1 MAPAPDGRIASPC
14 ASRPAPDRRQPEVVD
29 PRDDDGLA
37 VDGAI
42 DETVVSVALPTI
54 QRDLD
59 MSQTELQWVVNAY
72 LLALA
77 AFVAVGGRLGE
88 IFGQGRVFKIGAVV
102 FLVASAACGF
112 AESDAFIITARAVQ
126 GIGAALMIPPS
137 GALVINAFSVKER
150 GRAMGIYAGIS
161 MIFLALG
168 PLVGG
173 LLTQGWTWR
182 AVFWIN
188 IPVGLVM
195 LAMAAVS
202 LPRDERDREARVDWP
217 GAFTLVPGLV
227 AIVLALMQAQTW
239 GWTSAATIALLAGGA
254 VLVVAFVLVERRSRW
269 PLIALGL
276 FRSRNFSVDNTVL
289 ALVQFALTGITVFG
303 AIYVQDLL
311 GFNAIEAG
319 LSLLPLT
326 LPLLLLAPRAGKVY
340 DRIGPRALVAVGAGL
355 LGISLIWAGLVLDQ
369 LDYWWLVP
377 AYIVS
382 GLGLALVMTP
392 ASTDAMNAAPSALR
406 GEASGVM
413 QTMRQVGGTVGL
425 AIMGTVAATIQ
436 SNQLDDFADQARAS
450 PAQREQFERA
460 LSEVQGDPSAL
471 AGLPPE
477 TVSEAEDALVSGIQA
492 AYYVG
497 GAAVL
502 AGAILAGLLLRRVS
516 AADAPDAAVPATPGA
531 HPALRVAVEDA
542 EP

>member
-311 GFNAIEAG
+311 GFSAIEAG

-471 AGLPPE
+471 AGLPPRPSVRPR
-477 TVSEAEDALVSGIQA
+477 TPSSPAS
-492 AYYVG
+492 
-497 GAAVL
+497 
-502 AGAILAGLLLRRVS
+502 RPPTTS
-516 AADAPDAAVPATPGA
+516 AVPRSSRAPSSQGCCCA
-531 HPALRVAVEDA
+531 G
-542 EP
+542 

>member
-1 MAPAPDGRIASPC
+1 VRAVP
-14 ASRPAPDRRQPEVVD
+14 RPTAVNRKWWI
-29 PRDDDGLA
+29 LA
-37 VDGAI
+37 TMTGSLSMVLI

-311 GFNAIEAG
+311 GFSAIEAG

-436 SNQLDDFADQARAS
+436 SNQLDDFADQAGAS